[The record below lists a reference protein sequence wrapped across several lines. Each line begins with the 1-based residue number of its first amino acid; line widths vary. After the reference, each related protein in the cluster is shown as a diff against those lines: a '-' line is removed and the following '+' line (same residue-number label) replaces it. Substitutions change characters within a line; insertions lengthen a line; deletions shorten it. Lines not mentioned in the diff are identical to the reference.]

1 MVVCWFRKKPSP
13 GPLRYQTER
22 HEDLFHRFHLNSF
35 EVRCPFHLFSCSTFS
50 TLSHWEVTQSL
61 VAVYDG
67 SCSWPVLN
75 DRFLLM
81 AASNAAQYLLIPHCA
96 FVISMTHLSLLGLLI
111 VCNTLSMPS
120 IMLPPFLLRIS
131 LDDIAQLK
139 FPPGAM
145 RHSATLTSPNSPH
158 TTLHCHFEPARTQI
172 LHIPMNNI
180 RSQKDAIRLKAV
192 NELCGTVFITQN
204 EAIEAATEA
213 NASTGNVQNGCDED
227 VTCESSFEIHSI
239 RKKPKLPLEGVRER
253 VKAFGVVSKKKRDK
267 LPNLISNN

>member
-1 MVVCWFRKKPSP
+1 MAKERKRTREEPDSGASEDHIRSDVGRVESNPASFSASADDYMFWLIRKP
-13 GPLRYQTER
+13 TK
-22 HEDLFHRFHLNSF
+22 
-35 EVRCPFHLFSCSTFS
+35 
-50 TLSHWEVTQSL
+50 
-61 VAVYDG
+61 
-67 SCSWPVLN
+67 
-75 DRFLLM
+75 
-81 AASNAAQYLLIPHCA
+81 
-96 FVISMTHLSLLGLLI
+96 
-111 VCNTLSMPS
+111 
-120 IMLPPFLLRIS
+120 IS

-172 LHIPMNNI
+172 LYIPMNNI